1 MDESCLR
8 RENYIINGM
17 KARKGQNIKENKNET
32 PSPTYLSLPIG
43 YVDVPRLVRR
53 NDYLH
58 SIGRLQANS

>member
-1 MDESCLR
+1 
-8 RENYIINGM
+8 M

-32 PSPTYLSLPIG
+32 PSPTYLSLPIR

-58 SIGRLQANS
+58 SIGRLRETTG